1 MDLHRDQ
8 AAEYLGITR
17 AILDA
22 AFPTFDYAVF
32 SDPGAEF
39 AVTYRTIDRV
49 SQALGDRFV
58 RTQRDGET
66 IAEWCHRLG
75 IVPVMPGGSHV
86 CSTKLKGDVLAAWA
100 KAEEIGRR
108 RVGKECVSTG
118 RYRL

>member
-1 MDLHRDQ
+1 MIVILSYGGGKDSTVLVAMDLHRDQ

-22 AFPTFDYAVF
+22 AFPTFDYEVF

-49 SQALGDRFV
+49 SQALGERFV

-66 IAEWCHRLG
+66 IAEWCHSFDLVTVITCG
-75 IVPVMPGGSHV
+75 
-86 CSTKLKGDVLAAWA
+86 
-100 KAEEIGRR
+100 
-108 RVGKECVSTG
+108 
-118 RYRL
+118 